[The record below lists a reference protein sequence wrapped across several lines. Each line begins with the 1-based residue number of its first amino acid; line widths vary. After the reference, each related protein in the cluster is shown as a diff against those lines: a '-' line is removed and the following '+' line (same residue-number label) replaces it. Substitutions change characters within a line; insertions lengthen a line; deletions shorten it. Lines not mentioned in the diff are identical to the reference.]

1 MVEHLIHIQ
10 EVGGSIPPIATTFP
24 TSNVFICMERK
35 VTLTKEQLY
44 KVIRLNEAEKKET
57 AEDIAEDGDIVD
69 MISTL
74 LHSRSQAHVF
84 HWQTKS
90 QSSFAEHTALGTY
103 YDGIVELID
112 GIVEGYQG
120 KNDLL
125 TGYKT
130 IKLVDYK
137 STEQLITY
145 FKGLDDNIEKNR
157 KSVKESFIQNQI
169 DTVQELIYSTLYKLR
184 FLK

>member
-24 TSNVFICMERK
+24 TVNVFICMERK

-57 AEDIAEDGDIVD
+57 SEDGDIVD

-74 LHSRSQAHVF
+74 LNSRSQAHIF

-90 QSSFAEHTALGTY
+90 QSSFAEHMALGTY

-112 GIVEGYQG
+112 GIVESYQG
-120 KNDLL
+120 KHDLL

-130 IKLVDYK
+130 IKMVDYK
-137 STEQLITY
+137 STEQLISY

-157 KSVKESFIQNQI
+157 KAVKESYIQNQI